1 LSEIRNAGVARIRGI
16 ELDLGYR
23 EGGFSFN
30 AGMSYNDAQIRRD
43 FCAIANP
50 EFDCTIDVDLDGS
63 GAIDASNEEN
73 ATLAPRGTQLP
84 VTPKFKGN
92 AVARYDFPIGALGG
106 HFQVAVNHVGKRR
119 SDVRTLQNTIKGM
132 FKAYTTVD
140 LSFGVKSD
148 DWKAEVFATNLF
160 DSNGVV
166 NAGVQCLETTCG
178 DPDGISS
185 TGGVFYDTVIRPR
198 LIGVKVSKE
207 F

>member
-1 LSEIRNAGVARIRGI
+1 
-16 ELDLGYR
+16 
-23 EGGFSFN
+23 
-30 AGMSYNDAQIRRD
+30 
-43 FCAIANP
+43 
-50 EFDCTIDVDLDGS
+50 
-63 GAIDASNEEN
+63 
-73 ATLAPRGTQLP
+73 
-84 VTPKFKGN
+84 
-92 AVARYDFPIGALGG
+92 
-106 HFQVAVNHVGKRR
+106 
-119 SDVRTLQNTIKGM
+119 M